1 MKKFL
6 KVAVCSFAA
15 GFLIAGSPI
24 AENFLPKVSAAY
36 QGEIIAAPNVAVVST
51 RAGKLQGYIHKGIYN
66 YKGVQYAKAE
76 RFMPPQKIDSWSGIK
91 TAINY
96 GKVAPQLIDEKN
108 DIFPPH
114 WYSPHWEPRNYPQ
127 SEDCQNLNIWTPN
140 INDGKKRPVM
150 VWLHGGGYFMGSAQ
164 VEDVYDG
171 ENLARKGDVVVVSIN
186 HRLNS
191 LGFLD
196 LSAYGEKYKTSANNG
211 ILDIVAALEWIQENI
226 ENFGGDKNNVTLFG
240 QSGGGAKILSLTAM
254 PAAKNLF
261 HKMIIQSGSV
271 ENMGMTLPTQETSRR
286 VAELTLQNLNLS
298 AAEVD
303 KLQKISYAELS
314 AAANKAYLQASKE
327 FGAEKMYQG
336 DIGWSPII
344 DGEIILQ
351 NPVTDGFSEN
361 AKNIPLLIGTV
372 ANEWTTINLWQKME
386 IAQTD
391 NKNNWTDE
399 QIEQKL
405 REKFGANTEKIKSAF
420 REAYPNK
427 PIANALYV
435 DSWQRTRAVKTAKIK
450 SDQAAPVYNY
460 IFAWETPIMGGFAMA
475 YHCSEI
481 PFAFNN
487 IELSAEATG
496 ATKNAYAL
504 AEKIS
509 QAWIN
514 FARTG
519 NPNTQEL
526 PKWEKFTRESG
537 ATMIF
542 DDKSALRYHHDENLM
557 KILEP
562 NYK

>member
-6 KVAVCSFAA
+6 KVALCSLAA
-15 GFLIAGSPI
+15 GALYIGSPAPI
-24 AENFLPKVSAAY
+24 NFLPQVHAANY
-36 QGEIIAAPNVAVVST
+36 QGELVAAPNVAVVNT
-51 RAGKLQGYIHKGIYN
+51 KAGKLQGYIHNGIYT
-66 YKGVQYAKAE
+66 YKGVQYAQAE
-76 RFMPPQKIDSWSGIK
+76 RFMPPQKVDSWSGIK
-91 TAINY
+91 MAITY
-96 GKVAPQLIDEKN
+96 GKVALQLTDEQN

-114 WYSPHWEPRNYPQ
+114 WYFPHWEPRNLAQ
-127 SEDCQNLNIWTPN
+127 SDNCQNLNIWTPAL
-140 INDGKKRPVM
+140 DAKKRPVM
-150 VWLHGGGYFMGSAQ
+150 IWLHGGGFSAGSAS
-164 VEDVYDG
+164 VEDVYNG
-171 ENLARKGDVVVVSIN
+171 ENLSRKGDVVVISVN

-191 LGFLD
+191 MGFLD
-196 LSAYGEKYKTSANNG
+196 LSAYGEKYKSSGNVG
-211 ILDIVAALEWIQENI
+211 MLDIVAALEWVHDNI
-226 ENFGGDKNNVTLFG
+226 ENFGGDPNNVTVFG
-240 QSGGGAKILSLTAM
+240 QSGGGAKVLTLTAM
-254 PAAKNLF
+254 PAAKGLF
-261 HKMIIQSGSV
+261 HKAIVQSGAI
-271 ENMGMTLPTQETSRR
+271 ETMGMTLPTQKNSRR
-286 VAELTLQNLNLS
+286 VAEVILEKLNLS
-298 AAEVD
+298 PEDVD
-303 KLQKISYAELS
+303 KLQTIPYEKFVKVANSSYNQVA
-314 AAANKAYLQASKE
+314 KE
-327 FGAEKMYQG
+327 FGDEMYQG
-336 DIGWSPII
+336 DLGWTPII
-344 DGEIILQ
+344 DGVNILQ
-351 NPVTDGFSEN
+351 NPVVGGFS
-361 AKNIPLLIGTV
+361 AQADNIPLLIGTV
-372 ANEWTTINLWQKME
+372 ANEWTTIDLMSKME
-386 IAQTD
+386 KSQTD
-391 NKNNWTDE
+391 NKSNWTAA
-399 QIEQKL
+399 QIEQKFI
-405 REKFGANTEKIKSAF
+405 EKYGENSEAIKAAF
-420 REAYPNK
+420 SEAYPNK